1 MSCALL
7 ESAWLWKTSCERVN
21 GERTFIQRTFFKI
34 HHLFISTDRQVM
46 DKFVYPM
53 KVSGA
58 LPGEPEPK
66 KLAYEPMGTSFV
78 DDLQHFDHIVSL

>member
-1 MSCALL
+1 
-7 ESAWLWKTSCERVN
+7 
-21 GERTFIQRTFFKI
+21 
-34 HHLFISTDRQVM
+34 M

-78 DDLQHFDHIVSL
+78 DDLQHFDHIISL